1 MQALVIEH
9 DEFGPAEGV
18 GQHLQYRGF
27 GLEAFRVLDDPQ
39 DPISYKPFPN
49 LGSFDLLVVT
59 GAIWSL
65 ANTEPIASWVHREV
79 ALIKEAH
86 AQGTPVL
93 GICFGAQVLSVAL
106 GGEVT
111 KSPQPEIGWCK
122 VASDVTE
129 VESGPWFEWHYD
141 QFSVP
146 EGATELARNAVS
158 PQMFRMGRSLGT
170 QFHPEV
176 TPLLLEEWMHH
187 GLDEM
192 TTLGLDPDNLRRENQ
207 QRAQE
212 NRQRADR
219 LVDWFLAE
227 IAEL

>member
-1 MQALVIEH
+1 MRALVIEH

-18 GQHLQYRGF
+18 GEHLQSRGF
-27 GLEAFRVLDDPQ
+27 ALEIFRVLDDPQ
-39 DPISYKPFPN
+39 DPVSHKPFPD

-65 ANTEPIASWVHREV
+65 ANTEPIASWIHREV
-79 ALIKEAH
+79 ALVQEAH
-86 AQGTPVL
+86 SQGTPVL
-93 GICFGAQVLSVAL
+93 GMCFGAQVLSVAL

-111 KSPQPEIGWCK
+111 KSPQPEIGWCP
-122 VASDVTE
+122 VTSDVAE
-129 VESGPWFEWHYD
+129 VGSGPWFEWHYD

-158 PQMFRMGRSLGT
+158 SQMFRSGRSLGT

-176 TPLLLEEWMHH
+176 TPLLLDEWINQ

-192 TTLGLDPDNLRRENQ
+192 TTLGLDPDNLRTENQ

-212 NRQRADR
+212 NRRQADR

-227 IAEL
+227 VAGL